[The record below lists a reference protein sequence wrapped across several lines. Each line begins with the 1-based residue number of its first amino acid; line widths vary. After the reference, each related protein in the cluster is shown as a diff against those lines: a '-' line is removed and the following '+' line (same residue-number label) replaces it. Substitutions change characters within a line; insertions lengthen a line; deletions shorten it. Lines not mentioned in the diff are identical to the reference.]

1 MPRAAK
7 TAKSRQRAASE
18 AGVDAAFAPVV
29 EAFRGDRSVT
39 SGWMMASFG
48 LKVNGRIFAMYPKG
62 KFVAKLPK
70 SRVDA
75 LVGERVG
82 KPFDPGHGRLMK
94 EWIELSGHRAMWVEL
109 AKEAYR
115 FVKSG

>member
-1 MPRAAK
+1 MAK
-7 TAKSRQRAASE
+7 AAKSRKPAESD
-18 AGVDAAFAPVV
+18 AGVDPAFAPVV
-29 EAFRGDRSVT
+29 EAFRTDRAVT

-48 LKVNGRIFAMYPKG
+48 LKVNGRIFAMFPKG

-70 SRVDA
+70 ARVDA
-75 LVGERVG
+75 LVRERVG

-94 EWIELSGHRAMWVEL
+94 EWIELSGHQATWVEL